1 MGAALMPDGVQ
12 LRLAIV
18 EDHRIT
24 DVTVLVTCSC
34 GEVIESHAETAVLD
48 EWQRHAQ
55 EHDVIR

>member
-1 MGAALMPDGVQ
+1 MPDGVQ